1 MENFTRIKKIGKGTY
16 GDVLLVE
23 RKSDNLVQQFHILL
37 AVCCE
42 ASGPLKS
49 SYLN

>member
-23 RKSDNLVQQFHILL
+23 KKSDNLVHIFL
-37 AVCCE
+37 
-42 ASGPLKS
+42 
-49 SYLN
+49 